1 MVTQSQLKNFI
12 EHNYGSIYKTSGGGR
27 NQLGGQ
33 KVKTWLKK
41 ILGNRMFDLYVKY
54 MGIKTLTTATLVPF
68 GLILSRDYLEAFLK
82 EDKQVGGGFLDRDLP
97 FIDNELIGTYL
108 KIVGLSIMDLT
119 PQTLLPLGA
128 AMVLYDLALRDM
140 LGGFSQSGGAR
151 NITGSDIPPGFI
163 QKIDYAIRGQSM
175 PEPIIHLV
183 RKMGENNN
191 NLQRECSTGNCGKNV
206 YTSADPVVTPKLM
219 VKGFPSLGV
228 DSSYSENT
236 WSGQLLDYT
245 LPRIPAAMAGGA
257 RSKKRRNQKG
267 KGSDWMASQYS
278 RGPVN
283 SPTMNNNQFRAMN
296 KSSQLVDN
304 SNFTGKNMANNA
316 KLIIDT
322 PLYAQNHPEQ
332 GVASSQFAGNLEPNE
347 LFAEQRVEYGVATSQ
362 FGGEMARQLVNDL
375 ERNNKDRR
383 KLVTCLTNQCK
394 KKNLMSNEQSVELR
408 RQSKDNRYNT
418 QKILEQFPVNILQK
432 ELQKRHKH

>member
-1 MVTQSQLKNFI
+1 MVTQSQLQKFI
-12 EHNYGSIYKTSGGGR
+12 EHNYGSIYKTTGGGR
-27 NQLGGQ
+27 SQLGGQ
-33 KVKTWLKK
+33 RVKTWLKK

-82 EDKQVGGGFLDRDLP
+82 GEQDGGGFLERDLP
-97 FIDNELIGTYL
+97 IIDNELFGTYL
-108 KIVGLSIMDLT
+108 KIVGLSIMDLS

-128 AMVLYDLALRDM
+128 VMVLYDLALRDM
-140 LGGFSQSGGAR
+140 LGGFYQSGGGR
-151 NITGSDIPPGFI
+151 NITGSAIPPGFI

-175 PEPIIHLV
+175 PEPLIHLV

-191 NLQRECSTGNCGKNV
+191 NLQKECSTGNCGKNV
-206 YTSADPVVTPKLM
+206 YSSAKPVVTDKLM
-219 VKGFPSLGV
+219 VKGFPSLGIE
-228 DSSYSENT
+228 SSYSSNN
-236 WSGQLLDYT
+236 WSGQLMDYK
-245 LPRIPAAMAGGA
+245 LPKVPAAMAGGS

-267 KGSDWMASQYS
+267 KGSDWMSSQYS

-296 KSSQLVDN
+296 KSSQLIDN
-304 SNFTGKNMANNA
+304 SNFTGKNMTNNS

-322 PLYAQNHPEQ
+322 PLYAQTHPEQ
-332 GVASSQFAGNLEPNE
+332 GLASSQFAGNMEPNE
-347 LFAEQRVEYGVATSQ
+347 LFAEQRVEYGVPASQ
-362 FGGEMARQLVNDL
+362 FGGEMAQQLVNDL
-375 ERNNKDRR
+375 ERTNKDRR

-394 KKNLMSNEQSVELR
+394 KKNLMSETQSKELR

-418 QKILEQFPVNILQK
+418 RKILGQFPMNILQK
-432 ELQKRHKH
+432 ELQRSHKH